1 LLCSET
7 PEIGTLC
14 SFRLEDTMHAVFVE
28 VDVPDDTS
36 VEEARKR
43 LQEDAA
49 PMAREAG
56 ARAGYWL
63 GPQGGRG
70 VSVVVFDSQEEA
82 EKVAEQMHVGQA
94 PHHAPPGVTFRTVEV
109 REILASL

>member
-1 LLCSET
+1 
-7 PEIGTLC
+7 
-14 SFRLEDTMHAVFVE
+14 MHAVFVE
-28 VDVPDDTS
+28 VDVPDDTL

-43 LQEDAA
+43 LQENAA

-82 EKVAEQMHVGQA
+82 EKVAEQMHVGQ
-94 PHHAPPGVTFRTVEV
+94 
-109 REILASL
+109 

>member
-1 LLCSET
+1 
-7 PEIGTLC
+7 
-14 SFRLEDTMHAVFVE
+14 MYAVFVE
-28 VDVPDDTS
+28 VDIPDDVS
-36 VEEARKR
+36 VEEARQR

-70 VSVVVFDSQEEA
+70 ASIVVFDSQDEA
-82 EKVAEQMHVGQA
+82 EKMAEQMHVGQT
-94 PHHAPPGVTFRTVEV
+94 PRNAPPGVTFRTVKV
-109 REILASL
+109 REVLASL